1 MPDFIVLILHI
12 ATIIMKKYN
21 LLVFLGFALCS
32 CSHPKQGNGLNAR
45 IEARVDSIL
54 RKMTL
59 EDKIE
64 QIAGIGFDTKGNE
77 RLSIPTLRMTDGP
90 VGVRWGNAT
99 ALPAAVALAAT
110 WDTSLIRQVGILL
123 GKETLARGR
132 NFFLGPCVN
141 IHRLP
146 VGGRNF
152 ESFGEDPYLAG
163 QIAVPYIRGVQSQHV
178 IACVKH
184 FACNN
189 QEWNRSSVSAN
200 IDERSLHEIYLPA
213 FRAAVQQAK
222 VWSVMTSYNKVNGI
236 WASENEYLITDVLKK
251 QWGFEGFVVSD
262 WGATHSTIGSVKAGL
277 DLEMPYGKYFN
288 DSLIKEAIARNEIT
302 EAMITDKVRRLL
314 RVRILAGMLDAP
326 KAVSDEI
333 LHSNEHKRIAYE
345 AAVNG
350 IVLLKNERNLLPIDL
365 SKNKRI
371 AIIGPNANFPRVGGG
386 GSSKVTPFYA
396 LPPLEALKSKV
407 GPEVELCYSLGAIP
421 NGDVQ
426 IVDRSFL
433 VTDDG
438 KQGLMAEYFTNIHL
452 NGAPLFTRTDSDV
465 NFFWCYDA
473 PRMDMHG
480 ANDDNYFSVRWT
492 SRLIAPK
499 TGQYKFKVLHNDGVR
514 LIIAQKK
521 VIDSWTNSRASRID
535 EGVITLTAGQKYDL
549 ILEYF
554 NNGGV
559 SEVKLGWE
567 VPGVNL
573 MQEAIALAG
582 SSDMA
587 IVFAGLSDHFESEG
601 RDREYLELGIQ
612 DSLISAI
619 SAVNPNTVVVMIT
632 GTPSIIEGWE
642 GKVPAIVQAWYGGQ
656 EGGNAIADIL
666 LGNRNPSGKLPCT
679 FYKSKDQSP
688 GFTDYKHPSLQ
699 SNYSE
704 GIYVGYRYLHK
715 NGLEPRYPFG
725 HGLSYTHFL
734 YQELSA
740 KLKKDKVVI
749 RFTLTNTGKYDGA
762 EVVQVYVS
770 PVKTGIEK
778 PLMELKQFQ
787 KVSLRRNES
796 KTITLALGVEAFQC
810 FATQKH
816 RWEVAAGEYRIL
828 VGSSSGDIR
837 LETKPITIHSNFFA
851 AN

>member
-1 MPDFIVLILHI
+1 
-12 ATIIMKKYN
+12 MKKYN
-21 LLVFLGFALCS
+21 LLVILGCALCS
-32 CSHPKQGNGLNAR
+32 CSHPKRGNEHNAR
-45 IEARVDSIL
+45 IEAQVDSIL
-54 RKMTL
+54 NQMTL
-59 EDKIE
+59 EEKIE
-64 QIAGIGFDTKGNE
+64 QIAGVGFDTKGNE
-77 RLSIPTLRMTDGP
+77 RLRIPTLRMTDGP
-90 VGVRWGNAT
+90 VGVRWGSAT

-110 WDTSLIRQVGILL
+110 WDTALIRRVGILL

-163 QIAVPYIRGVQSQHV
+163 QIAVPYIKGVQSQNV

-200 IDERSLHEIYLPA
+200 VDERSLHEIYLPA
-213 FRAAVQQAK
+213 FKAAVRQGR

-236 WASENEYLITDVLKK
+236 WTSENNYLLTDVLKK
-251 QWGFEGFVVSD
+251 QWGFDGFVVSD
-262 WGATHSTIGSVKAGL
+262 WGATHSTIGSAKAGL
-277 DLEMPYGKYFN
+277 DLEMPYGKYFT

-314 RVRILAGMLDAP
+314 RVRLLAGMLDTP
-326 KAVSDEI
+326 QAVSEEVLQSD
-333 LHSNEHKRIAYE
+333 EHKRIAYE

-365 SKNKRI
+365 SKNRRI

-396 LPPLEALKSKV
+396 ISPLEALKNKV
-407 GPEVELCYSLGAIP
+407 GPDVELCYSLGAIP
-421 NGDVQ
+421 NGEVQ

-438 KQGLMAEYFTNIHL
+438 NQGLMAEYFTNINL
-452 NGAPLFTRTDSDV
+452 SGAPLFTRTDYDI

-480 ANDDNYFSVRWT
+480 ANDDSYFSVRWT
-492 SRLIAPK
+492 GRLIAPK
-499 TGQYKFKVLHNDGVR
+499 TGKYKFKVLHNDGVR
-514 LIIAQKK
+514 LSIAQKR
-521 VIDSWTNSRASRID
+521 VIDSWTTSGASRID
-535 EGVITLTAGQKYDL
+535 EGVIALAEGQKYDL

-573 MQEAIALAG
+573 MQEAIDLAR
-582 SSDMA
+582 SADMA
-587 IVFAGLSDHFESEG
+587 IVFVGLSDHFESEG

-632 GTPSIIEGWE
+632 GTPSIIERWE
-642 GKVPAIVQAWYGGQ
+642 GKVSAIAQAWYGGQ

-688 GFTDYKHPSLQ
+688 GFTDYKNPNLQ
-699 SNYSE
+699 SYYSE
-704 GIYVGYRYLHK
+704 GIYVGYRYLDK
-715 NGLEPRYPFG
+715 NGFAPRYPFG

-734 YQELSA
+734 YQKLSA
-740 KLKKDKVVI
+740 KVKKDKVVI

-770 PVKTGIEK
+770 PVKTAIEK
-778 PLMELKQFQ
+778 PLRELKQFQ
-787 KVSLRRNES
+787 KVFLRRNES
-796 KTITLALGVEAFQC
+796 KEIALALGGEAFQY
-810 FATQKH
+810 FDTQKH

-837 LETKPITIHSNFFA
+837 LETNPIPISSNLFVG
-851 AN
+851 N